1 LASIFGHV
9 PETRPRSTIVVT
21 LLCIA
26 GLAIAGVALAYC
38 VHLGAQRDDSGQ
50 SAAEFTY
57 IPPNQA
63 GLAAGDVM
71 PESDEVPEQ
80 LDTARSKIML
90 CTIDKIG
97 TDVLSVHTPDGRKHQ
112 LTLSPDTHV
121 ESAKGNEVTDLT
133 KGDLVVVRVVESD
146 TSTTVDL
153 IVDGRV
159 SSSIPDN

>member
-1 LASIFGHV
+1 M
-9 PETRPRSTIVVT
+9 PEIRPRSTIVVT

-26 GLAIAGVALAYC
+26 GLAVAGVALAYC
-38 VHLGAQRDDSGQ
+38 VHLGAQRDDDTGQ

-63 GLAAGDVM
+63 GLAADDVT

-80 LDTARSKIML
+80 LDTVRSKIML

-121 ESAKGNEVTDLT
+121 ESAKGNEVADLT
-133 KGDLVVVRVVESD
+133 TGDLVVVRVIESD
-146 TSTTVDL
+146 TATTVDL

>member
-1 LASIFGHV
+1 M
-9 PETRPRSTIVVT
+9 T

-50 SAAEFTY
+50 SAAEFTL

-63 GLAAGDVM
+63 GLAAEGIT
-71 PESDEVPEQ
+71 PESDELPEQ
-80 LDTARSKIML
+80 LDTVRSKIML

-97 TDVLSVHTPDGRKHQ
+97 VDVLSVHTPDGRKHQ

-121 ESAKGNEVTDLT
+121 ESAKGSEVTDLE
-133 KGDLVVVRVVESD
+133 KGDLVVVRVVQSD
-146 TSTTVDL
+146 TTATVDL

-159 SSSIPDN
+159 SASIPDN

>member
-1 LASIFGHV
+1 V
-9 PETRPRSTIVVT
+9 PEIRPRSTIVVT

-38 VHLGAQRDDSGQ
+38 VHLGAQRDDTGQ
-50 SAAEFTY
+50 SAAEFTL

-63 GLAAGDVM
+63 GLAAEGIT
-71 PESDEVPEQ
+71 PESDELPAQ
-80 LDTARSKIML
+80 LDTVRSKIML

-97 TDVLSVHTPDGRKHQ
+97 ADVLSVHTPDGRKHQ

-121 ESAKGNEVTDLT
+121 ESAKGNEVTDLE
-133 KGDLVVVRVVESD
+133 KGDLVVVRVVQSD
-146 TSTTVDL
+146 TTATVDL

-159 SSSIPDN
+159 SASIPDN